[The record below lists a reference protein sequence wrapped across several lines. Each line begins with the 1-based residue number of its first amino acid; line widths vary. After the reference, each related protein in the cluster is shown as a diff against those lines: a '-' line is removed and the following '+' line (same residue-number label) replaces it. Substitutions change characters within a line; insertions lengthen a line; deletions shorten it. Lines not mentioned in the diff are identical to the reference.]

1 MARGRQRHQG
11 RSQRKGAQ
19 QQSRAGADKD
29 SQVGIQDQVGHR
41 QQQQLPEHEQQDII
55 DTFLARL
62 QQLHIGDHSD
72 EDDKKQCQYFD
83 ISDDSRAAVQC
94 MEVSDEAEGEKLETG
109 PVILPQTGDSDIGE
123 EGGEE
128 AEAEQLYSGFQAV
141 QSMVGD
147 RDEAEGEQLEAGLL
161 FPAMRSRTPEEAEVV
176 EQLYSGIQAVH
187 EGDTEDECERTD
199 EAVTS
204 TGSPSSSHNSADLY
218 IGVGTEEGNKGETEC
233 EWTDEADTSTSSP
246 SSSRIGAKSC
256 ARLADDPER
265 FITDS
270 GFRKEIFHEDEH
282 SDQHLEKAR
291 QTEEAQAEAMAE
303 VAEKTRKE
311 AEAAIAKVVTGQ
323 AGYEESLCIMRGLD
337 LVVERTLML
346 AEQVINRG

>member
-256 ARLADDPER
+256 ARLAETEGTSKEQSDGASGHDIDDD
-265 FITDS
+265 TL
-270 GFRKEIFHEDEH
+270 
-282 SDQHLEKAR
+282 LELAVFVAR
-291 QTEEAQAEAMAE
+291 QMYQDEEM
-303 VAEKTRKE
+303 
-311 AEAAIAKVVTGQ
+311 
-323 AGYEESLCIMRGLD
+323 
-337 LVVERTLML
+337 VERLRQSFLRCHPHAIRASASSAAT
-346 AEQVINRG
+346 AEPS